1 MHVDYTV
8 NRKHAGEMGCC
19 VVYLLSP
26 VLFLT
31 SNLVLYCVMS
41 DPSNIDHWALVNSD
55 PSRASRLDS
64 SLGQFVLLHL
74 M

>member
-1 MHVDYTV
+1 MHVDSSV
-8 NRKHAGEMGCC
+8 NTNHAGGMGCC
-19 VVYLLSP
+19 VVDLLSP
-26 VLFLT
+26 GLFLT
-31 SNLVLYCVMS
+31 GNLVLYCVMS

-64 SLGQFVLLHL
+64 ELGQFVLLHL

>member
-1 MHVDYTV
+1 MVFCMHVDYIV
-8 NRKHAGEMGCC
+8 NTKYTGETGYCL
-19 VVYLLSP
+19 VHILSS

-55 PSRASRLDS
+55 PSRSSRLDS
-64 SLGQFVLLHL
+64 
-74 M
+74 

>member
-1 MHVDYTV
+1 MFAYSCVVLCMHVDYTV
-8 NRKHAGEMGCC
+8 NSKYAGEMGCC
-19 VVYLLSP
+19 VVYMLSS

-64 SLGQFVLLHL
+64 
-74 M
+74 